1 MLLFWGVGT
10 SNMVGLVPAVLVGAC
25 CSAILRGMKFSTA
38 CRQCSRLA
46 EFLDEV
52 RREYPDYY
60 AKPVPP
66 FGDAGSRLL
75 IVGLAP
81 GLHGANRTG
90 RPFAGD
96 FAGILMYSTL
106 HKFGFATAGEPLDA
120 SGAPN
125 PALRLVDCRIA
136 NSVRCLPPQNKPEP
150 AEIRNCNGYLASEL
164 AALPQGAAI
173 MALGTIAHQAV
184 LTALGLRKS
193 SFSFAHGAH
202 HELPGDL
209 TLYDSYHCS
218 RYNTQT
224 RRLTTEMFEA
234 VVGEIAKH
242 LER

>member
-1 MLLFWGVGT
+1 
-10 SNMVGLVPAVLVGAC
+10 
-25 CSAILRGMKFSTA
+25 MKFTTA
-38 CRQCSRLA
+38 CRLCPRLA
-46 EFLDEV
+46 EFLDDV
-52 RREYPDYY
+52 RRDYPDYY

-120 SGAPN
+120 AGKPN
-125 PALRLVDCRIA
+125 PDLRLVDCRIA

-150 AEIRNCNGYLASEL
+150 AEVKTCNPYLVEEL
-164 AALPQGAAI
+164 AAAPKGAALL
-173 MALGTIAHQAV
+173 ALGTVAHGAT
-184 LTALGLRKS
+184 LRALGLRAKDYA
-193 SFSFAHGAH
+193 FAHGAQH
-202 HELPGDL
+202 QLPNGL
-209 TLYDSYHCS
+209 RLHDSYHCS

-224 RRLTTEMFEA
+224 GRLTEAMFHGVFDA
-234 VVGEIAKH
+234 IVQYLSS
-242 LER
+242 LEPSQRIRS